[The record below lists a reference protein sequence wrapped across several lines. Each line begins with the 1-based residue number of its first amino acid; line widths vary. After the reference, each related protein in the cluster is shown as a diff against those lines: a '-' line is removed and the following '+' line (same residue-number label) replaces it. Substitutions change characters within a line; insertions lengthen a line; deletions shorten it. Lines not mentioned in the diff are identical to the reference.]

1 MLVQPASPVRGARR
15 TSSRRTVHVV
25 AICALSLGLF
35 ALQASLYAHRDTW
48 SFSAPERMRS
58 AWTNATLARLASSV
72 AFGGAGSAAA
82 PAAVEPAAA
91 ATAAAAATTTARP
104 QTAAAL
110 REVWAASNR
119 SNGSKFCGSEATDL
133 PHNRILIIHEQH
145 LQSMGCDV
153 RLLRFIKD
161 LVYLN
166 QEVSML
172 FRGSTPQHMRQP
184 KSKQLASILHID
196 DFEED
201 QLRKG
206 LRPPPG
212 LYEWTTAERFA
223 QLIAL
228 GHFNIVIVFLWFWY
242 DPQPS
247 AAELMLPLVRAH
259 APKDRQPFVALLS
272 DDAHAIRASR
282 LGEVEIH
289 VSTREGYNDRARN
302 YWIREK
308 NLYRL
313 ADMAMHIS
321 GMDQVGGCATTSTS
335 TSTSTSAAT
344 TSTTS
349 TSTTSTSTT
358 PTPTAT
364 HRSPRRKRIRSSATS
379 T

>member
-1 MLVQPASPVRGARR
+1 
-15 TSSRRTVHVV
+15 
-25 AICALSLGLF
+25 
-35 ALQASLYAHRDTW
+35 
-48 SFSAPERMRS
+48 
-58 AWTNATLARLASSV
+58 
-72 AFGGAGSAAA
+72 
-82 PAAVEPAAA
+82 
-91 ATAAAAATTTARP
+91 
-104 QTAAAL
+104 
-110 REVWAASNR
+110 
-119 SNGSKFCGSEATDL
+119 
-133 PHNRILIIHEQH
+133 
-145 LQSMGCDV
+145 
-153 RLLRFIKD
+153 
-161 LVYLN
+161 
-166 QEVSML
+166 ML

-321 GMDQVGGCATTSTS
+321 GMDQVGGCATATASTSTS
-335 TSTSTSAAT
+335 TSTST
-344 TSTTS
+344 TS
-349 TSTTSTSTT
+349 TSPRGAPICSPSV
-358 PTPTAT
+358 
-364 HRSPRRKRIRSSATS
+364 RSPRRSSRRRRPRGCARSPSVT
-379 T
+379 